1 MDTRSRRT
9 RACRS
14 WRGPTRK
21 NTHDRGARMHARPHI
36 ARLPRFQQPATEAR
50 LWCNSHRSRALS
62 TATWPAHTWL
72 PSPRRRCSTA
82 RAPRPPPRTGRV
94 QYLGRVKGGR
104 LQPALGLAEGYGVVP
119 QELWPRHTRH
129 RSGHSVCRAPRHCHV
144 RDRPAGRCAARSVHI
159 AGDLTPAGAG
169 GRRGAGARRTAHAPP
184 TAPPRSRSVGGSQSR
199 HGRRDSRPGGP
210 RRSGHCVGPVP
221 SPAHAHAAATA
232 SSPALR
238 HPGRILDARERG
250 IVEGTRFVTIEVR
263 GVRARHEVVTS
274 RVEHFYCNRKAFVTP
289 VVPSSSRAELCLSSS
304 VCRK

>member
-1 MDTRSRRT
+1 M
-9 RACRS
+9 
-14 WRGPTRK
+14 
-21 NTHDRGARMHARPHI
+21 
-36 ARLPRFQQPATEAR
+36 
-50 LWCNSHRSRALS
+50 
-62 TATWPAHTWL
+62 
-72 PSPRRRCSTA
+72 
-82 RAPRPPPRTGRV
+82 
-94 QYLGRVKGGR
+94 
-104 LQPALGLAEGYGVVP
+104 
-119 QELWPRHTRH
+119 
-129 RSGHSVCRAPRHCHV
+129 
-144 RDRPAGRCAARSVHI
+144 HI

-274 RVEHFYCNRKAFVTP
+274 R
-289 VVPSSSRAELCLSSS
+289 SSIFTATGKLLLRHLYRLLSRAELLCMSSPLFHRGYWFLLQS
-304 VCRK
+304 RDASPRLPLL